1 MQFFFTQKNLCWK
14 VKPIIKVLMRLQ
26 VHFLPFLTGEKWGRK
41 STWKCGKYF
50 WKKKK
55 GLILGNM
62 PHFAQKWLP
71 KKTSIEHLASVLEL
85 VHFCIDIHILF
96 PTKKR
101 KRGREGQPKN
111 NEKKSWKIFST
122 KLPLSPRKRKINS
135 FTSFFSWLLLCPRPP
150 GSFSA
155 PAKASFKRCSKMLR
169 DTSL

>member
-1 MQFFFTQKNLCWK
+1 MQFFFTEKNLCWK

-55 GLILGNM
+55 GLIWETCLILLKNDY
-62 PHFAQKWLP
+62 P
-71 KKTSIEHLASVLEL
+71 KKTSIEHLASVLQL

-101 KRGREGQPKN
+101 KGGGEGQPKN

-122 KLPLSPRKRKINS
+122 KLLLSRERKINS
-135 FTSFFSWLLLCPRPP
+135 FTSFFSWLLLCPRPQ